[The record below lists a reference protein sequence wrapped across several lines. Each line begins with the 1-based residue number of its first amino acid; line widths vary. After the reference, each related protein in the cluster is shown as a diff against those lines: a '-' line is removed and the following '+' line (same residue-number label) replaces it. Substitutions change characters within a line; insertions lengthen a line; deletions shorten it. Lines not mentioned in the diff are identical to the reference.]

1 MCMEIGLFALDRAKL
16 GDPDK
21 LCWEP
26 FPSGKLTADLLFFWY
41 LPEILIYNLGGE
53 IAAV

>member
-1 MCMEIGLFALDRAKL
+1 MEIGLFALDRDKL

-26 FPSGKLTADLLFFWY
+26 FPSGKFTADLLFFWY
-41 LPEILIYNLGGE
+41 LPEILICNLGGE